1 MSPRRTESLKVLVA
15 GGGGMLGR
23 DFTAAAGERGHDV
36 VALGHQTL
44 DITNQ
49 ASIDRAIEQH
59 DPDVVVN
66 CAAFTDVDGAEADEP
81 AAMRVNDEGAALLA
95 AGAASV
101 GAKIVHPSSDYVF
114 DGSSRRPYVESDVTG
129 AISAYGRSKLAGE
142 TSVAATNPRHFIVRA
157 SWLFGIG
164 GKNFVE
170 TMLRLGNERPE
181 VLVVSDQ
188 VGCPTY
194 TRHLGEGLAQLMEA
208 DEFGIHH
215 MAADGEC
222 SWYEFAQEIFDQA
235 GVECRV
241 MAGTTEMLARPAPRP
256 PYSVLGTER
265 PNPIRLPHWRQG
277 LAQYLA
283 ERETAKQEAVA

>member
-1 MSPRRTESLKVLVA
+1 VSPQQPESLRILVA
-15 GGGGMLGR
+15 GAGGMLGR
-23 DFTAAAGERGHDV
+23 DFMVAAREHGHEV
-36 VALGHQTL
+36 VGLDHAAL
-44 DITNQ
+44 DITD
-49 ASIDRAIEQH
+49 SSSVERAVVLHE
-59 DPDVVVN
+59 PDVVVN
-66 CAAFTDVDGAEADEP
+66 CAAFTDVDGAEADEGS
-81 AAMRVNDEGAALLA
+81 AMRVNDEGAALLA
-95 AGAASV
+95 AAAASV

-142 TSVAATNPRHFIVRA
+142 TSVAVSNPRHFIVRA

-188 VGCPTY
+188 VGSPTY
-194 TRHLGEGLAQLMEA
+194 TRHLGEGLAQLLEG

-215 MAADGEC
+215 MAADAEC
-222 SWYEFAQEIFDQA
+222 SLYDFAQEIFDQA
-235 GVECRV
+235 GIECRV

-256 PYSVLGTER
+256 AFSVLGTER
-265 PNPIRLPHWRQG
+265 SNPIRLPHWRQG
-277 LAQYLA
+277 LAEYLA
-283 ERETAKQEAVA
+283 EREAARQEAVA